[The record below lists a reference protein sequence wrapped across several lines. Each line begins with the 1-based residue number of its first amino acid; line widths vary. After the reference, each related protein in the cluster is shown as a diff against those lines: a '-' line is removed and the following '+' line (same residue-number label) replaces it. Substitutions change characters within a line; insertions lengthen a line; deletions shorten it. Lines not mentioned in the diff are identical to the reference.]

1 MPVRAP
7 RSSQASVRLGRK
19 GRGLYL
25 CRPAVAQW
33 LTEIHDDR
41 FQGSSTEQASAP
53 TVPSNPRE
61 RDKLWCGAKLT
72 QIK

>member
-7 RSSQASVRLGRK
+7 RSSQASVRLERK
-19 GRGLYL
+19 ERGLYL
-25 CRPAVAQW
+25 CRLAVAQW

-53 TVPSNPRE
+53 TANPRE